1 MITNFRLKKSNSRFR
16 KGNTETGENQLSKLS
31 ELLVTVITLS
41 VTVWISVFKN
51 SEAGQQLR
59 NKGSKRN

>member
-41 VTVWISVFKN
+41 VTVWIKTQKLDN
-51 SEAGQQLR
+51 
-59 NKGSKRN
+59 N